1 MTLEAIKVRRL
12 NIIEIILGIDNDEAL
27 AKIENAAIE
36 IKDQITDKPNVLDAV
51 KPIRT
56 NVSLEQIMEEQNY
69 KPISYKE
76 FRELADQLELKE
88 PIEELLAMLT
98 K

>member
-1 MTLEAIKVRRL
+1 MSCYK
-12 NIIEIILGIDNDEAL
+12 
-27 AKIENAAIE
+27 
-36 IKDQITDKPNVLDAV
+36 
-51 KPIRT
+51 
-56 NVSLEQIMEEQNY
+56 

-76 FRELADQLELKE
+76 FRELADQLELEE

>member
-1 MTLEAIKVRRL
+1 MNTIKIRRL

-27 AKIENAAIE
+27 AKIENAAIK
-36 IKDQITDKPNVLDAV
+36 IKDQITDKPNVFDAV

-56 NVSLEQIMEEQNY
+56 NVSLEQIMEDQKY